1 MSTTNNVKILLRRG
15 LRKDV
20 SADTLETGELGF
32 TNDTNQLFVGIDDA
46 VNEIQFDPFANAQAV
61 IQSWLNSAD
70 NPEPGLTVDEDLV
83 IRNVTD
89 INAVLGA
96 MHYFTQTL
104 VFDGQVNFNLGE
116 TLCQYKEATP
126 APNQTWEKFAEGE
139 ILTSTIDTVNNTTTV
154 TAKVSEQSEYA
165 PSGFYSETV
174 SDEDEYYFSTTTTG
188 TIEPVKATSESGT
201 NEFIASLF
209 GRARK
214 NVEVVTEITFNQMF
228 TDQHL
233 QALDT
238 STGLRSSLYK
248 KELSGTTGTFLS
260 YDKNICT
267 TFFIDYSLKQVG
279 STSTFVRVGTIK
291 VINGVPQG
299 ITQVKLTD
307 DNTEIWQ
314 DINTNNTADVDEFS
328 NIEFTSAIDGDN
340 VKFNYTQDAG
350 FTTEISYT
358 VKRWTM

>member
-15 LRKDV
+15 LRKDI

-46 VNEIQFDPFANAQAV
+46 VNEVQFDPFANAQAV

-83 IRNVTD
+83 IRNVSD
-89 INAVLGA
+89 VDALLNA
-96 MHYFTQTL
+96 MHYYTQTL
-104 VFDGQVNFNLGE
+104 VFDGQVNFTLGE
-116 TLCQYKEATP
+116 TLIQYEEDDP
-126 APNQTWEKFAEGE
+126 APNQTWKKFTEGE
-139 ILTSTIDTVNNTTTV
+139 ILTSTIDTVNNTTTI
-154 TAKVSEQSEYA
+154 TAKVSEQE
-165 PSGFYSETV
+165 PLGFYSETV

-188 TIEPVKATSESGT
+188 SIEPVKATSVSGAS
-201 NEFIASLF
+201 EFIASLF

-214 NVEVVTEITFNQMF
+214 NVEVVTENTFNKMI

-248 KELSGTTGTFLS
+248 KELSGTAGTFLS

-279 STSTFVRVGTIK
+279 SSATFVRVGTMK

-328 NIEFTSAIDGDN
+328 NIEFVSAIDGDN

>member
-1 MSTTNNVKILLRRG
+1 M
-15 LRKDV
+15 
-20 SADTLETGELGF
+20 
-32 TNDTNQLFVGIDDA
+32 FVGIDDA

-174 SDEDEYYFSTTTTG
+174 SDEDEYYFDTTTTG
-188 TIEPVKATSESGT
+188 TIEPVKAISVSGT

-214 NVEVVTEITFNQMF
+214 NVEVVTENTFNQMF

-233 QALDT
+233 QSLDT

-248 KELSGTTGTFLS
+248 KELSDIVIEKGLSNVDEVWGTEVPLYYPGLYAGTTDCVGVWKGKPAIIDFKTSRKPKKKEWISDYFLQGSAYAAAHNEVYGTDIKTTVIMMIGW
-260 YDKNICT
+260 DKESDNMGN
-267 TFFIDYSLKQVG
+267 YQE
-279 STSTFVRVGTIK
+279 FVVE
-291 VINGVPQG
+291 N
-299 ITQVKLTD
+299 
-307 DNTEIWQ
+307 
-314 DINTNNTADVDEFS
+314 DEF
-328 NIEFTSAIDGDN
+328 D
-340 VKFNYTQDAG
+340 KFSLDWAG
-350 FTTEISYT
+350 KVQEYFDKY
-358 VKRWTM
+358 K